1 MHSLKWELS
10 RWGRWEDN
18 MLELL
23 DFCFLITFP
32 NYSSK
37 VSAMWVKFQR
47 ALITHAKRVSHFWSS
62 PEFWFA
68 WIQEKGFHSFNRG
81 HSKVGCFC
89 MLGIFNTLSKDPF
102 KLQQPEQVLTH
113 SIKAGFQMMLLI
125 LSLPSL
131 AVGYTN
137 RNLDFYQSNL
147 LCYSASITSLH
158 SQQSILTMLK

>member
-1 MHSLKWELS
+1 MWRCIHWNGSWADEEDGKIRCLS
-10 RWGRWEDN
+10 YQI
-18 MLELL
+18 
-23 DFCFLITFP
+23 FVFLMTFA
-32 NYSSK
+32 NCSSK

-47 ALITHAKRVSHFWSS
+47 ALRTHAKRVSHFWSS

-68 WIQEKGFHSFNRG
+68 WIQEKGFHSYNRG

-147 LCYSASITSLH
+147 LCYSASITSFH
-158 SQQSILTMLK
+158 TNSPF